1 MNGKPTVDG
10 TSTNGMISGCVIR
23 VEDKTGPQAKAAG
36 KLQVIVTI
44 AGETLRNGNPL
55 IFFEQV
61 RLQGKVAQNALT
73 LQRGECVLFDQAHLE
88 QLTWDDAQ
96 TGDARAMLVIRATAF
111 TRIKK
116 NSTRLKGND
125 LIMEHATNAFTLN
138 VRLAKKPISRQTKA
152 GQVTEAT
159 IVANLWQ
166 SADPDDD
173 TKRPHYFKVEAWR
186 DLGLPFEDAWVG
198 SRLICEVLIKT
209 DTREICGEKRYFT
222 DLEARTISVFA

>member
-23 VEDKTGPQAKAAG
+23 VEDQTGPKAKAAG
-36 KLQVIVTI
+36 QLHVIVTI
-44 AGETLRNGNPL
+44 AGETLRNGTPL
-55 IFFEQV
+55 TFFEQV
-61 RLQGKVAQNALT
+61 RLKGKVAQNALT
-73 LQRGECVLFDQAHLE
+73 LQPRECVLFDQAHLE
-88 QLTWDDAQ
+88 QLTWEDPQ
-96 TGDARAMLVIRATAF
+96 TGDPRAMLVIRASAF

-116 NSTRLKGND
+116 NSTRLNGNN
-125 LIMEHATNAFTLN
+125 LIMEHATNTFTLN
-138 VRLAKKPISRQTKA
+138 VRLAKPPVSRQTKA

-186 DLGLPFEDAWVG
+186 DLGLPFEDARVG
-198 SRLICEVLIKT
+198 CRLICEVLIKT

-222 DLEARTISVFA
+222 DLEARTLSVFA